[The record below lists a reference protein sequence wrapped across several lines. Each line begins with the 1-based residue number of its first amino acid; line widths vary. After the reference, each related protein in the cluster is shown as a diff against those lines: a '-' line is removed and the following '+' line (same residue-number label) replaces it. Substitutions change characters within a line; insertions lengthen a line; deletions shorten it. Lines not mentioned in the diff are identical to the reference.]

1 MVEVSEVFKAWKEGL
16 ANKDSSKIGEFF
28 ADDFVFIR
36 PTGSVDL
43 RGGTRTRQET
53 LDWTAA
59 GGSPTTIDDNLQVL
73 YENDDVA
80 VIVHGVNGD
89 GSTVMGLYTKRDD
102 KISKIR
108 NVQQMV

>member
-1 MVEVSEVFKAWKEGL
+1 MVAVSEVFKAWQEGL

-59 GGSPTTIDDNLQVL
+59 GGSPTSIDDLELL

-80 VIVHGVNGD
+80 VIVHSVNGD
-89 GSTVMGLYTKRDD
+89 GSTVMGFYTKRDG
-102 KISKIR
+102 KFSQVR
-108 NVQQMV
+108 LVRQEV